1 VLVAEGRQSD
11 RTVARRFC
19 AALTIR
25 IGADM
30 AALALPVEGVRRSA
44 QGKARGGN
52 SSRAGC
58 ACPPLGRARGW
69 TVTTSRLY
77 GGGDPARSQ
86 AAVIA
91 PGSERAK
98 PALHTPWLSEIRG
111 AKARKRQ
118 CERVRLRSL
127 MTVQAP
133 TIRQQHVVER
143 PQRRRRRGSEDF
155 CTSTNSRLGLSHPNA
170 QLRPFATRYRT
181 RPHSSTPCASAKI
194 RPRRRRERRAPGDLS
209 VPPRPRTLPSH
220 LQRASCT
227 PGR

>member
-52 SSRAGC
+52 SS
-58 ACPPLGRARGW
+58 PPGARVFPWGRARGW

-98 PALHTPWLSEIRG
+98 PALHTMVKRNQRRESSQKAVRKSAITKLDDHSGSNRPAATRG
-111 AKARKRQ
+111 GATAAP
-118 CERVRLRSL
+118 
-127 MTVQAP
+127 AP
-133 TIRQQHVVER
+133 T
-143 PQRRRRRGSEDF
+143 
-155 CTSTNSRLGLSHPNA
+155 RLGGLLHEYELA
-170 QLRPFATRYRT
+170 AWVV
-181 RPHSSTPCASAKI
+181 AS
-194 RPRRRRERRAPGDLS
+194 
-209 VPPRPRTLPSH
+209 
-220 LQRASCT
+220 
-227 PGR
+227 